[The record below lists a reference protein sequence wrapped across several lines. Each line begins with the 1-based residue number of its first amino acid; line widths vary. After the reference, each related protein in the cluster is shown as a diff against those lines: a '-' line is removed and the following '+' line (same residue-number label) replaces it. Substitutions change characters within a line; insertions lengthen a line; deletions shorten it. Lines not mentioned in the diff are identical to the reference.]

1 MSEQRLIDGEKLFG
15 LIAGHSYYRGD
26 DILSRIACMEEGRE
40 IGESIKDVDPEDLL
54 VVRNLRE
61 KLSRYEKAEREGR
74 LAFLNE
80 PMIPTVRSDDPM
92 DTDVYCPACGHDL
105 SGGWEESPA
114 DEYRRMYQ
122 CPKCGQSIN
131 DMDCI
136 SKEEAEAALKERE
149 T

>member
-1 MSEQRLIDGEKLFG
+1 MRLFDADEIIRNVDGLEVEGGSLRARGIARKVINHIADWLREQPTI
-15 LIAGHSYYRGD
+15 
-26 DILSRIACMEEGRE
+26 
-40 IGESIKDVDPEDLL
+40 DPETLPI
-54 VVRNLRE
+54 VRELRE
-61 KLSRYEKAEREGR
+61 KLSRYEKAEQEGR

-136 SKEEAEAALKERE
+136 SKEEAEAALKERGTE
-149 T
+149 